1 MLYEN
6 YYNLYKYNQ
15 ENINVFKIFMTENRN
30 PIDQAMDEIKH
41 EMLKDIIHVS
51 TNMPDQS
58 LDKITNET
66 IHLKN

>member
-1 MLYEN
+1 
-6 YYNLYKYNQ
+6 
-15 ENINVFKIFMTENRN
+15 MTENRN